1 MWYAVLATSEIM
13 WILWGGGDFKR
24 RKVDID
30 VQTNHKPNHK
40 RKRRQGTDGPKDG
53 KPLGTDCGWQRWMIG
68 FNKSMSRQSPAHWS
82 KQRKRSRWS
91 RAWILCETRYW
102 HPARLGVGRECIPLL
117 PGRNRGMGGGER
129 KGRGRVRGKNR
140 WRWGDERKGSI
151 RGRMGEIGELGISRF
166 RARDK
171 KEKREGRVAGN
182 GKENRQK
189 KELAM
194 GIGVG
199 RC

>member
-1 MWYAVLATSEIM
+1 
-13 WILWGGGDFKR
+13 
-24 RKVDID
+24 
-30 VQTNHKPNHK
+30 
-40 RKRRQGTDGPKDG
+40 
-53 KPLGTDCGWQRWMIG
+53 
-68 FNKSMSRQSPAHWS
+68 
-82 KQRKRSRWS
+82 
-91 RAWILCETRYW
+91 
-102 HPARLGVGRECIPLL
+102 
-117 PGRNRGMGGGER
+117 
-129 KGRGRVRGKNR
+129 
-140 WRWGDERKGSI
+140 
-151 RGRMGEIGELGISRF
+151 MGEIGELGISRF